1 MGPQKQK
8 KKADSWAGGS
18 IQMPLREDILTP
30 IPGENPSGIDLRH
43 DTKLLIHDKIKEARR
58 QDDDLAQGAWQ
69 SERKTANF
77 PLVVKLAQD
86 TLATV
91 SKDLQLAAWLTEGLL
106 LTEGFSGLRV
116 GIGFCHSLLTQF
128 WDTVYP
134 VIEDGDRE
142 LRATPLTWLG
152 SKVDFPLRNSPITAQ
167 GYSLITYK
175 DSRVVGFE
183 DQVKTDKERAAR
195 AKVIAA
201 GKIAPEVFDKAFA
214 DTPKA
219 FYLQAEKELDGS
231 IAALDTLEKY
241 CDEQFEDDAPSFGK
255 LREALAEVRQV
266 VHSLLQK
273 KREKEPD
280 PVEPEPVAEGAA
292 DSAEGGGG
300 AEGAVAAGGIAGYG
314 SAEPADRRQAVAG
327 IAGAASFLRKKE
339 PLSPAPYLLLR
350 GLRWGEL
357 RTGSRLS
364 DTTLLE
370 APPTELRQQ
379 IKRLALNKKWGE
391 LLEAGEQA
399 MTLPCGR
406 AWLDL
411 QRLSVAACTALGPEY
426 EPIATAIQS
435 ELRALLNDLPELL
448 DATLLDDTP
457 AANAETRQW
466 LHHLS
471 APQESAAKPAEEE
484 AASDPPAELNGTPTW
499 LTQAAD
505 AYLLAKEAL
514 AAGQEEKAFSIMGT
528 AIARQRSG
536 RTRFRR
542 TMQLAELA
550 ITAGKDSIA
559 QPLLEDIAATIEN
572 HKLDA
577 WEDPETVAGYLSML
591 MRNSKRI
598 QGSSSDKQKLFE
610 RICRLDPV
618 QALSAG

>member
-1 MGPQKQK
+1 
-8 KKADSWAGGS
+8 
-18 IQMPLREDILTP
+18 MPLREDILTP
-30 IPGENPSGIDLRH
+30 IAGENPSGIDLRY

-58 QDDDLAQGAWQ
+58 QEDDLAQGAWQ

-86 TLATV
+86 SIATV

-106 LTEGFSGLRV
+106 QTQGFSGLRV
-116 GIGFCHSLLTQF
+116 GIGLCHSLLTQF

-142 LRATPLTWLG
+142 LRVRPLTWLG
-152 SKVDFPLRNSPITAQ
+152 SMLDFPLRNTPITGA
-167 GYSLITYK
+167 GYSLIIYK
-175 DSRVVGFE
+175 DSRVVGYE

-231 IAALDTLEKY
+231 IEALDTLEKY

-255 LREALAEVRQV
+255 LKDGLKEVRQV

-292 DSAEGGGG
+292 DGGGG
-300 AEGAVAAGGIAGYG
+300 DAAEGGAVAAGGFAGFG

-327 IAGAASFLRKKE
+327 VAGAASFLRKRE
-339 PLSPAPYLLLR
+339 PFSPAPYLLLR

-379 IKRLALNKKWGE
+379 IKRLALNKKWSE

-457 AANAETRQW
+457 TANVETKLW
-466 LHHLS
+466 LQHLS
-471 APQESAAKPAEEE
+471 TPQQTAKPAEEE

-505 AYLLAKEAL
+505 AYVLAKEAL
-514 AAGQEEKAFSIMGT
+514 AAGQEEKAFSIMRT

-536 RTRFRR
+536 RSRFRR

-550 ITAGKDSIA
+550 VTAGKDAIA

-591 MRNSKRI
+591 MRNSKKI
-598 QGSSSDKQKLFE
+598 QGSSSEKQKLFE